1 MSIFE
6 KLNQI
11 NVNDKKE
18 TKGKLTYLSWCFAW
32 GELKKI
38 DPLAFY
44 TVYENER
51 GWNYH
56 TDNATCWVK
65 VGVTVHYDITDETGT
80 KLSVPLEHIEYL
92 PVMDYN
98 NKSIPLET
106 VTSMDVNKAIQR
118 AITKA
123 IARHGLGLYIYA
135 GEDLPEEDARKAKDL
150 ATIKDELAAF
160 CNSYDASGKT
170 TANVWK
176 KYKVDEM
183 TEPEDVRK
191 ILDKYKAAA
200 EKKAQ
205 EKTEGANNG

>member
-1 MSIFE
+1 MNIFE
-6 KLNQI
+6 QLNQI
-11 NVNDKKE
+11 NVNDKTE

-44 TVYENER
+44 TIYENER

-65 VGVTVHYDITDETGT
+65 VGVTVHYEITDETGT
-80 KLSVPLEHIEYL
+80 QLSVPLEHIEYL
-92 PVMDYN
+92 PIMDYS
-98 NKSIPLET
+98 NKSIPLES

-135 GEDLPEEDARKAKDL
+135 GEDLPEADARKAKDL
-150 ATIKDELAAF
+150 ATVKDELAAF
-160 CNSYDASGKT
+160 CNAYGADVAAK
-170 TANVWK
+170 VWK
-176 KYKVDEM
+176 KYKVDAI

-191 ILDKYKAAA
+191 ILDKYKADA

-205 EKTEGANNG
+205 QQAEGGK

>member
-6 KLNQI
+6 ELNKI

-65 VGVTVHYDITDETGT
+65 VGVTVHYVDDNEPDR
-80 KLSVPLEHIEYL
+80 VDAVEHIEYL

-98 NKSIPLET
+98 NKSIPLES

-176 KYKVDEM
+176 KYKVDAM

-200 EKKAQ
+200 QKKAQ

>member
-6 KLNQI
+6 ELNKI

-65 VGVTVHYDITDETGT
+65 VGVTVHYVDDNEPDR
-80 KLSVPLEHIEYL
+80 VDAVEHIEYL

-98 NKSIPLET
+98 NKSIPLES

-176 KYKVDEM
+176 KYKVDAM

>member
-65 VGVTVHYDITDETGT
+65 VGVTVHYVDDNEPDR
-80 KLSVPLEHIEYL
+80 VDAVEHIEYL

-98 NKSIPLET
+98 NKSIPLES

-160 CNSYDASGKT
+160 CNAYDASGET
-170 TANVWK
+170 TAKVWK
-176 KYKVDEM
+176 KYKVDTM

-200 EKKAQ
+200 ESKAQ
-205 EKTEGANNG
+205 AKTEGATNG

>member
-65 VGVTVHYDITDETGT
+65 VGVTVHYVDDNEPDR
-80 KLSVPLEHIEYL
+80 VDAVEHIEYL
-92 PVMDYN
+92 PVMDYS
-98 NKSIPLET
+98 NKSIPLES

-160 CNSYDASGKT
+160 CNAYDASGET
-170 TANVWK
+170 TAKVWK
-176 KYKVDEM
+176 KYKVDTM

-191 ILDKYKAAA
+191 ILDKYTAAA
-200 EKKAQ
+200 EKKA
-205 EKTEGANNG
+205 KAEGANNG

>member
-65 VGVTVHYDITDETGT
+65 VGVTVHYVDDSDPDRVD
-80 KLSVPLEHIEYL
+80 LVEHIEYL
-92 PVMDYN
+92 PIMDYN
-98 NKSIPLET
+98 NKSIPLES

-160 CNSYDASGKT
+160 CNAYDASGKT
-170 TANVWK
+170 TATVWK
-176 KYKVDEM
+176 KYEIDTM

-191 ILDKYKAAA
+191 ILDNYKAAA
-200 EKKAQ
+200 EKKAK
-205 EKTEGANNG
+205 EKTEGAKNG

>member
-6 KLNQI
+6 ELNKI

-65 VGVTVHYDITDETGT
+65 VGVTVHYVDDNEPDR
-80 KLSVPLEHIEYL
+80 VDAVEHIEYL

-160 CNSYDASGKT
+160 CNAYDASGET
-170 TANVWK
+170 TAKVWK
-176 KYKVDEM
+176 KYKVDTM

-191 ILDKYKAAA
+191 ILDNYKAAA

-205 EKTEGANNG
+205 AKDEGAK